1 MLVPVEPD
9 LDQSDLMGHE
19 VGFGFIL
26 VSQYKIGELR
36 PVTSQ
41 ALKIWNISL
50 GVWVDNIR
58 QGARV

>member
-1 MLVPVEPD
+1 MLVPVEQD

-26 VSQYKIGELR
+26 VSQYKIRELR

-50 GVWVDNIR
+50 GVWVDNIH